1 MQFPDVKDRGYANP
15 QLLAETDWLA
25 EHLTDPNVRVVD
37 ARFPN
42 EYAKGHVPGAVNLN
56 GFGTLPRADDGDMAS
71 PEGFAVQAGNLGVS
85 NDMTVV
91 VYDAPDQR
99 MGMVAWEFM
108 YYGHP
113 DVRILDGGFAK
124 WSREERPVSSEVA
137 EYPTV
142 TFTPT
147 LQNAIHCS
155 LDRAKAAVDGP
166 KAMLWDTRSR
176 AEFEGTQAGYGPPV
190 RMGRIPGAVHL
201 EFTELF
207 DPDSK
212 TLKPADELHTLLAS
226 AGITP
231 ESEINTY

>member
-1 MQFPDVKDRGYANP
+1 MQTLAIQDRGYANP
-15 QLLAETDWLA
+15 DLIVDTDWLA
-25 EHLTDPNVRVVD
+25 EHHNDPNVRVID

-42 EYAKGHVPGAVNLN
+42 EYAEGHVPGAVNLN

-71 PEGFAVQAGNLGVS
+71 AEGFATQAGGLGIS
-85 NDMTVV
+85 NDTTVI

-124 WSREERPVSSEVA
+124 WTGEDRPVSNEPV
-137 EYPTV
+137 EYPTA
-142 TFTPT
+142 TFIPA
-147 LQNAIHCS
+147 LQDAIHCS
-155 LDRAKAAVDGP
+155 LDRAKAAVDG
-166 KAMLWDTRSR
+166 ADAVMWDTRSR
-176 AEFEGTQAGYGPPV
+176 AEYEGTQAGYGAPV
-190 RMGRIPGAVHL
+190 QMGRIPSAIHL

-207 DPDSK
+207 DPDTK
-212 TLKPADELHTLLAS
+212 TLKPAADLKTLLAS
-226 AGITP
+226 KGITP